1 MVKGQAEA
9 IRKLWTGKC
18 SIFEQRSVV
27 DPITHITSFKTVAI
41 VENEL
46 CRLSYPLSTDTYV
59 NVSDTVQEL
68 KAPVT
73 LFIRPD
79 LVILE
84 GSRVTVTQNGRT
96 TEYKA
101 SGTPSVHSCHQEIKL
116 DVVKEYA

>member
-9 IRKLWTGKC
+9 LKKLWTGKC

-27 DPITHITSFKTVAI
+27 DPITHITSFKAVAV
-41 VENEL
+41 VENEP
-46 CRLSYPLSTDTYV
+46 CRLSYPTSNDVYV
-59 NVSDTVQEL
+59 DESNTVQEL

-84 GSRVTVTQNGRT
+84 GSRITVTQNGRT
-96 TEYKA
+96 VEYKA
-101 SGTPSVHSCHQEIKL
+101 SGTPSVHSCHQEVKL
-116 DVVKEYA
+116 TVVKEYA